1 MNDNQGRQMP
11 TPMDEASS
19 PGILDRLTNGLQT
32 AQNSGVGD
40 TLQNVGAW
48 LMARDNPHGGAELLK
63 QLKSDK
69 DTGTWSHQIDPNTG
83 QIVSVHNKTGKV
95 LFTPI
100 YGYNTN
106 KAADEARAKDE
117 AKADVDLDTKLGD
130 EGRALGARRES
141 LNQAKDIFGSLK
153 GGLANADQV
162 VRLKQ
167 LGNMM
172 GANFQGVP
180 DAQVAA
186 TIANRLAL
194 EAQNQGGS
202 RLLPGSMSDSDRKFL
217 VQMAAS
223 PTNDP
228 EANKRILDIADKALQ
243 EAASKIHQ
251 GMTGSGFTRKGFNAA
266 IDNLDKQRA
275 AAPPQQPSTAPPPL
289 SSFKFFSLSGGL

>member
-1 MNDNQGRQMP
+1 MP
-11 TPMDEASS
+11 TPMEEASS
-19 PGILDRLTNGLQT
+19 PGILDRLT
-32 AQNSGVGD
+32 QNDALG
-40 TLQNVGAW
+40 NAGAW
-48 LMARDNPHGGAELLK
+48 LIARDNPHGGAELLK
-63 QLKSDK
+63 QLKTSDK

-100 YGYNTN
+100 YGYDPN
-106 KAADEARAKDE
+106 KAVNEARAKDE
-117 AKADVDLDTKLGD
+117 AKADVELDTKLGD
-130 EGRALGARRES
+130 EGRGLGARRES
-141 LNQAKDIFGSLK
+141 LNQAKDIFGSLQ
-153 GGLANADQV
+153 GGLANSDQI

-172 GANFQGVP
+172 GTNFQGVP

-228 EANKRILDIADKALQ
+228 EANRRILDIADKALQ
-243 EAASKIHQ
+243 REEAASKIHQ

-275 AAPPQQPSTAPPPL
+275 AEAAASQAAVPQQPTTAPPPL